1 MPFFPAA
8 TGLGL
13 INSDKENVGG
23 GSTNAESTNALAL
36 EREARSVPPPIVHF
50 FNHPSLVKR
59 QSTVGKP
66 AAPTVAT
73 PRPLSNSQL
82 INSNDNNSLDNR
94 AYVNVFDLIMRHR
107 NGLGISVGDGTRSM
121 EMMNGSTAM
130 HSGSGEDEKVS
141 VRKMDKPVDEELT
154 PRSNPTIPSKSSIQK
169 SIHGSET
176 TSPSTSSLCL
186 SPATSYDSDSS
197 LGHEECSHDMPL
209 AEKEDDD
216 DIEDEDKEHANAEGA
231 LGLSTGLFVRSR
243 GLNSVDSDDEKEE
256 EEEDNN
262 VGEDAHHQRTATAQL
277 SGFASCFFTAQSSE
291 SKDKD
296 SSHESNH
303 NDQDDV
309 ESIASSSSS
318 SSPSSNRRC
327 PSYSS
332 IRHSIFVSQ
341 SHESSDSDCD
351 SDMDANSDTEDGDT
365 RRVQDDDALYL
376 PESPWLIQSPHPV
389 IPKDNNSPSKYTRST
404 SPPLRTMPSPLGSA
418 SSSSQPQHRIPS
430 FLHQPQPQP
439 HHQTPSNHIQHPPSP
454 QPAQRYILTEAPAL
468 PVYERYRP
476 IPIRVPVNPCAY
488 SYSNMIMYGCY
499 SYTAGGP
506 VGGGQSEIQPQEQIF
521 GQGKKQMSEQERL
534 DEEWTRKEERKL
546 REEEEERLRI
556 RRYAA
561 EYSSPRLY

>member
-1 MPFFPAA
+1 M
-8 TGLGL
+8 
-13 INSDKENVGG
+13 S
-23 GSTNAESTNALAL
+23 
-36 EREARSVPPPIVHF
+36 
-50 FNHPSLVKR
+50 
-59 QSTVGKP
+59 
-66 AAPTVAT
+66 
-73 PRPLSNSQL
+73 
-82 INSNDNNSLDNR
+82 
-94 AYVNVFDLIMRHR
+94 
-107 NGLGISVGDGTRSM
+107 
-121 EMMNGSTAM
+121 
-130 HSGSGEDEKVS
+130 
-141 VRKMDKPVDEELT
+141 
-154 PRSNPTIPSKSSIQK
+154 
-169 SIHGSET
+169 
-176 TSPSTSSLCL
+176 
-186 SPATSYDSDSS
+186 
-197 LGHEECSHDMPL
+197 L
-209 AEKEDDD
+209 AEKEGDDD
-216 DIEDEDKEHANAEGA
+216 NKDEDKERANVEGA

-243 GLNSVDSDDEKEE
+243 GLNSVHSDDEKEE

-262 VGEDAHHQRTATAQL
+262 VGEDAHHQKTATAQL

-341 SHESSDSDCD
+341 SHESSGSDCD
-351 SDMDANSDTEDGDT
+351 SDVNANSDTEDDYT
-365 RRVQDDDALYL
+365 LRIQDDDALYL

-389 IPKDNNSPSKYTRST
+389 IPKDNNSPSKYTPST

-418 SSSSQPQHRIPS
+418 SSSSQPQHRIPT
-430 FLHQPQPQP
+430 FLHKPQPQP

-454 QPAQRYILTEAPAL
+454 QPVQRYILTEAPAL

-499 SYTAGGP
+499 SYTVGVP

-534 DEEWTRKEERKL
+534 DEEWARKEERKL